1 MRRLAL
7 ILSICALASACAA
20 VRPCECC
27 FSGEADPPA
36 AHFRPLS
43 R

>member
-7 ILSICALASACAA
+7 ILAACALVCACAA

-27 FSGEADPPA
+27 FTGDADASA